1 MVEGLMSAACLAEV
15 LERVRAVDGV
25 TRVGLSLN
33 RAGRSRM
40 TVHCARWV
48 ETGELR
54 RAVSAA
60 GAFHVAEPARTD
72 VAAPVPGRV
81 VYAGDRFATG
91 SIQ

>member
-1 MVEGLMSAACLAEV
+1 MRAACLADV
-15 LERVRAVDGV
+15 LERVCAVDGV
-25 TRVGLSLN
+25 ARVGLSLN

-54 RAVSAA
+54 RAVSAD
-60 GAFHVAEPARTD
+60 GAFQVAEPAGTD
-72 VAAPVPGRV
+72 AGALIHGRV
-81 VYAGDRFATG
+81 AYAAERFATG

>member
-1 MVEGLMSAACLAEV
+1 MSAACLAEV

-33 RAGRSRM
+33 RAGGSRM

-54 RAVSAA
+54 RAVSSA
-60 GAFHVAEPARTD
+60 GSFHIVEPVRTD
-72 VAAPVPGRV
+72 GGVPGAGRV
-81 VYAGDRFATG
+81 VHAADCFTTG